1 MLFRSYDFL
10 ALPVVDM
17 ENRLVGI
24 ITVDDAIDV
33 IQEENTEDIQ
43 KMAAI
48 TPTDTPYLKTDVID
62 SWKKRIPWLM
72 LLMISATLTSQI
84 LTTFEDKLLQASVLT
99 AFIPMLMGTGG
110 NSGGQSSA
118 TIIRAISLDEVSFK
132 DIFKVMWKEFRIGAI
147 SGLSLAAVCF
157 VKLMLFDR
165 IVLGNDALTVTV
177 SIVISLTIFVETIC
191 AKIIGS
197 TLPIIAKKM
206 GLDPAV
212 LANPFITTISDVV
225 SLLVYFGFA
234 VVILHL

>member
-1 MLFRSYDFL
+1 M
-10 ALPVVDM
+10 
-17 ENRLVGI
+17 
-24 ITVDDAIDV
+24 
-33 IQEENTEDIQ
+33 
-43 KMAAI
+43 
-48 TPTDTPYLKTDVID
+48 
-62 SWKKRIPWLM
+62 
-72 LLMISATLTSQI
+72 
-84 LTTFEDKLLQASVLT
+84 LT